1 MHVVGVAKND
11 HAFRG
16 GYSVEDLVHAVQRKA
31 DVVVRHQNEGRH
43 VAAPLERQLRR
54 QNPGPRIRTS
64 AWRERDNRPN
74 LMQHVGRGER
84 CPAAEAVAHDAHWR
98 RLESR
103 FGQDIVE
110 KKANIR
116 NAARDGSFG
125 SRGPLFRS
133 FTFPTLELGCD
144 EFGVIQSRDDVAMAG
159 QVIRQKCVASR
170 TASATRMREKDD
182 RANSDRFRW
191 TPHVAR
197 EAAVADSVERLH
209 TPLGDSE
216 SARDKWVVHQLVN
229 DTCSPQ
235 NDAVACARRRKVSL
249 MFASWNHLTTL
260 LLRLQALRQTA

>member
-1 MHVVGVAKND
+1 MRFAAGILLKISYMPSSG
-11 HAFRG
+11 RQT
-16 GYSVEDLVHAVQRKA
+16 S
-31 DVVVRHQNEGRH
+31 VRHQKEGRYI
-43 VAAPLERQLRR
+43 AAPLEGQLRR

-84 CPAAEAVAHDAHWR
+84 CPAAEAVAHDAHGR
-98 RLESR
+98 RLEPR

-159 QVIRQKCVASR
+159 QVIRQKCEPSR

-197 EAAVADSVERLH
+197 EAAVAASVERLH

-216 SARDKWVVHQLVN
+216 SAPDKWVVHQLVN

-235 NDAVACARRRKVSL
+235 NDAVACARRRKGTL
-249 MFASWNHLTTL
+249 TFASGNRIRRWLMRVDGIRNGN
-260 LLRLQALRQTA
+260 AVW